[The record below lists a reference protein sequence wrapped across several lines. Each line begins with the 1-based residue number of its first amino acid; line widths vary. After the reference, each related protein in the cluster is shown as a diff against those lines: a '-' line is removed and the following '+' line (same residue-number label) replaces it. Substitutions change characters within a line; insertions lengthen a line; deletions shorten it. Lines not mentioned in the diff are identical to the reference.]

1 MEFIDSQIMF
11 GDNII
16 QYKLIIKNIK
26 NINIRVN
33 HSGNVL
39 VSAPAKLPA
48 NIVTDYVKSKAS
60 WIYKSL
66 EAFKKKASMTVSK
79 EYVSGESF
87 LVLGKQYRL
96 KVIICN
102 MNKIDIEGGYITLYT
117 WNAES
122 VEKRESQYLK
132 WLREQAKEVFLNSF
146 DKMYPLIGK
155 YGYDKPELAIKDM
168 RTRWGSCAPTKKK
181 IWLNLHLI
189 KAPVYCI
196 DYVVL
201 HELCHLKYPNHSRN
215 FYDFLTALMPDWK
228 ERKKILEDIAPLDI

>member
-1 MEFIDSQIMF
+1 METKDSQIMF
-11 GDNII
+11 GDILI
-16 QYKLIIKNIK
+16 RYKLSIKNIK
-26 NINIRVN
+26 NINIRVR
-33 HSGNVL
+33 HGGDVF
-39 VSAPAKLPA
+39 VSAPEKLPA
-48 NIVTDYVKSKAS
+48 NIVIGYVKSKAP
-60 WIYKSL
+60 WIYKNL
-66 EAFKKKASMTVSK
+66 EALKKKESMTVPK

-102 MNKIDIEGGYITLYT
+102 INKIDIEDGYIALYT
-117 WNAES
+117 RNAES

-132 WLREQAKEVFLNSF
+132 WLREQAKEAFLNSF

-168 RTRWGSCAPTKKK
+168 RTRWGSCAPTKK
-181 IWLNLHLI
+181 IWLNLHLV

-201 HELCHLKYPNHSRN
+201 HELCHLKYPSHSRH